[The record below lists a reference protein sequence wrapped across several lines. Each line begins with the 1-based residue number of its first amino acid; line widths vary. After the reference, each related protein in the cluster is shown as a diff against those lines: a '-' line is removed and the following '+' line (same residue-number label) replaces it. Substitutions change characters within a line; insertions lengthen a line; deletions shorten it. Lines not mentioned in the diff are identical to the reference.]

1 VSNDLNSEP
10 DQDSIPS
17 MFLAGVYGPE
27 ILALLVVLWYF
38 LFALPQMDQQPERGN
53 PPSVPYVEGIYGE

>member
-1 VSNDLNSEP
+1 LSNDTEP
-10 DQDSIPS
+10 DDDRIPL

-27 ILALLVVLWYF
+27 ILALIVVLWYC

>member
-1 VSNDLNSEP
+1 
-10 DQDSIPS
+10 